1 MPDELGIGD
10 LAPLEAVQVLADIR
24 CMVAELQELLLQSSH
39 DLRVQ
44 LGSVVKSSQRSKTTF
59 VQDKRSAAGVIVG
72 IDTHIDADA
81 SQASRVR
88 A

>member
-24 CMVAELQELLLQSSH
+24 CMSSSF
-39 DLRVQ
+39 RSRCSRAPMTFAFNS
-44 LGSVVKSSQRSKTTF
+44 GSIVKSSQRSKTTF

-72 IDTHIDADA
+72 IDTHIDA
-81 SQASRVR
+81 
-88 A
+88 